1 MKNQSQLFSGRKWW
15 TKTKTRECRNAK
27 IKTKEW
33 LKEHHGKS
41 AVKTPDDPDTYQ
53 DVLWKIPAL
62 PLSKSTKH
70 LLMSIYD
77 LSSADEV
84 GNRSTL
90 QCNFECLQSANIGW
104 KVNCELSKICLN
116 FTGKGQI
123 LKTSCFSS
131 YILNT
136 KYQKDQC

>member
-1 MKNQSQLFSGRKWW
+1 M
-15 TKTKTRECRNAK
+15 A
-27 IKTKEW
+27 
-33 LKEHHGKS
+33 KEHHGKS
-41 AVKTPDDPDTYQ
+41 AVKTPDDPDTYE

-62 PLSKSTKH
+62 PLSKSTKQ